1 MNVQNETYGP
11 SRAGLSP
18 AGGPG
23 PGGRAG
29 HQPGSPAPG
38 GPGKSRA
45 GPGTGR
51 RKRKGQPWHGPAEAK
66 GQPGTG
72 RRERK
77 GAVRMTQQQLER
89 DEQAVGPFIERFAS
103 VLVEAGVPPMPARV
117 FSALLVTDS
126 GRLTAAEL
134 AELLGAS
141 PAAISGAVRY
151 LEQVGMIS
159 RQREPGS
166 RRDVYLLRNNLWYEI
181 SLGRDQV
188 LAHWAN
194 AARDGAQILG
204 PDTPAGQRL
213 ADSHD
218 FFAFLRQELPAL
230 LERWRAHKA
239 QHG

>member
-1 MNVQNETYGP
+1 MKVKNEP
-11 SRAGLSP
+11 SPRRLPDQAPRPGR
-18 AGGPG
+18 GGQAAT
-23 PGGRAG
+23 GRAG
-29 HQPGSPAPG
+29 RKDQ
-38 GPGKSRA
+38 A
-45 GPGTGR
+45 GTRG
-51 RKRKGQPWHGPAEAK
+51 
-66 GQPGTG
+66 G

-77 GAVRMTQQQLER
+77 GALTMTQQAVER

-103 VLVEAGVPPMPARV
+103 VLVEAGIPPMPARV

-134 AELLGAS
+134 TELLGAS
-141 PAAISGAVRY
+141 AAAISGAVRY
-151 LEQVGMIS
+151 LEHVGMIS

-181 SLGRDQV
+181 SLGRDQL

-194 AARDGAQILG
+194 AARDGAEILG

-213 ADSHD
+213 ADSHE

-230 LERWRAHKA
+230 LERWRAYKA
-239 QHG
+239 QRG

>member
-1 MNVQNETYGP
+1 MKVQNEDCHPIACQGE
-11 SRAGLSP
+11 R
-18 AGGPG
+18 GGQG
-23 PGGRAG
+23 ES
-29 HQPGSPAPG
+29 Q
-38 GPGKSRA
+38 RA
-45 GPGTGR
+45 GPPGMPGPPR
-51 RKRKGQPWHGPAEAK
+51 GGPAE
-66 GQPGTG
+66 GT
-72 RRERK
+72 
-77 GAVRMTQQQLER
+77 VVLMVTQRSAQRDEQRSAQR

-117 FSALLVTDS
+117 FAALLVTDS

-134 AELLGAS
+134 TELLGAS

-166 RRDVYLLRNNLWYEI
+166 RRDVYLLRNDLWYEI

-194 AARDGAQILG
+194 AARDGAEILG
-204 PDTPAGQRL
+204 PRTPAGQRL
-213 ADSHD
+213 ADSHE

-239 QHG
+239 QQA

>member
-1 MNVQNETYGP
+1 
-11 SRAGLSP
+11 
-18 AGGPG
+18 
-23 PGGRAG
+23 
-29 HQPGSPAPG
+29 
-38 GPGKSRA
+38 
-45 GPGTGR
+45 
-51 RKRKGQPWHGPAEAK
+51 
-66 GQPGTG
+66 
-72 RRERK
+72 
-77 GAVRMTQQQLER
+77 MTQQQAER
-89 DEQAVGPFIERFAS
+89 DRPAVRDQPTVRDKQAERDRPTGHDQRAGRDQQAVRPFIERFAA

-134 AELLGAS
+134 GELLGAS

-151 LEQVGMIS
+151 LEQVGMIG

-166 RRDVYLLRNNLWYEI
+166 RRDVYLLRNDLWYEI
-181 SLGRDQV
+181 SLGRDQL

-194 AARDGAQILG
+194 AARDGAEILG

-218 FFAFLRQELPAL
+218 FFVFLRQELPAL

-239 QHG
+239 ARG